1 MRLEDVN
8 DQEMRD
14 LRELVSKLTLDNKSL
29 SSKITGQKEQSKR
42 TLVSTHATMVVEFG
56 DFYIWYMYT
65 VCVIVSTVVSCE
77 RNHANFNSQYAYKS
91 ITHIHVRRTEF
102 FLLQFQAPSIHV

>member
-29 SSKITGQKEQSKR
+29 SSKITGQKEQSKYQHIQQWLSNLVIFIFGIC
-42 TLVSTHATMVVEFG
+42 TL
-56 DFYIWYMYT
+56 Y
-65 VCVIVSTVVSCE
+65 VIVSTVVSCE
-77 RNHANFNSQYAYKS
+77 RNHASFNSQDAYKT
-91 ITHIHVRRTEF
+91 ITYMYAELSSFYCSSRH
-102 FLLQFQAPSIHV
+102 PSIHV

>member
-29 SSKITGQKEQSKR
+29 SSKITGQKEQSKH
-42 TLVSTHATMVVEFG
+42 TLVSTMVVEFV
-56 DFYIWYMYT
+56 DFYIWYT
-65 VCVIVSTVVSCE
+65 V
-77 RNHANFNSQYAYKS
+77 
-91 ITHIHVRRTEF
+91 
-102 FLLQFQAPSIHV
+102 